1 MIQKMNYKYIFGP
14 VPSRRL
20 GVSAGIDLV
29 TPKTCTLDCVY
40 CECGRTTNFTLSR
53 KEYVPTD
60 EVIAELDDYLS
71 SSPELDYLTFSGSGE
86 PTLHSDIHKIINF
99 IKENYPQYRT
109 ALLTN
114 GTLFYRDELIEEVS
128 QIDLI
133 IPSLD
138 AVSEEVFQKIN
149 RPCNN
154 LKSDRI
160 IEGLIKLRQNY
171 HGQIWL
177 EIFIIPG
184 LNDTDSELKLFKD
197 TIHRIKPD
205 RIQLNT
211 LDRPGT
217 EAWVQPASQEKINK
231 IASYL
236 GKGTEAVVNFRSR
249 KQVKSFNKNTKENI
263 LETLKRRP
271 CTDSD
276 LSYILGLHKNEINK
290 YIQVLL
296 ENDKIES
303 KHEERGNFYYVD
315 N

>member
-1 MIQKMNYKYIFGP
+1 MNYKYIFGP

-29 TPKTCTLDCVY
+29 IPKTCTLDCVY
-40 CECGRTTNFTLSR
+40 CECGHTTNLTLSR
-53 KEYVPTD
+53 EEYVPTD
-60 EVIAELDDYLS
+60 EVIVELNDYLS
-71 SSPELDYLTFSGSGE
+71 SSPELDYLTFSGAGE
-86 PTLHSDIHKIINF
+86 PTLHSNIGQIINF
-99 IKENYPQYRT
+99 IKGNYPQYRT

-114 GTLFYRDELIEEVS
+114 GTLFYRDKLIEEVS
-128 QIDLI
+128 SIDLI

-138 AVSEEVFQKIN
+138 AVSDKVFQKIN
-149 RPCNN
+149 RPCNY
-154 LKSDRI
+154 LKSDKI
-160 IEGLIKLRQNY
+160 IEGLIKLRKNY
-171 HGQIWL
+171 QGEIWL

-184 LNDTDSELKLFKD
+184 LNDTESELKLFKN
-197 TIHRIKPD
+197 TIKKIKPD

-217 EAWVQPASQEKINK
+217 EEWVRSASQEKISK

-236 GKGTEAVVNFRSR
+236 GEGTEAILNFRSR
-249 KQVKSFNKNTKENI
+249 KQVKSFDENIKENI
-263 LETLKRRP
+263 IETLKRRP
-271 CTDSD
+271 CTDQD
-276 LSYILGLHKNEINK
+276 LSHILNLHKNEINK

-303 KHEERGNFYYVD
+303 KQEERGNFYYVD